1 MEKKDMSEVLLFN
14 DDCVNVL
21 KNLQSESVDLCLTDL
36 PYGIL
41 TNKKE
46 ADYQNENRNFCDWD
60 FEINYDEVLPQLK
73 RVMKKDGNILLFAKS
88 PFTFK
93 LYEQMIKHDFTH
105 RYNWIWKKN
114 AIANFASMKYRPGN
128 NYEEVMVFTPTPKRG
143 KYFAHAEYNGEV
155 KTKCKFYNYETR
167 TPIPTEE
174 VFDKYLIPYIL
185 GNVFNEDIRF
195 TSGNGNKNFTS
206 NAGVNSKKLQEIL
219 KEDIR
224 IPNMGACGN
233 KMFSANSTASMA
245 GIKLQEIINEDI
257 VIYPN
262 TQRGETLS
270 NNVGVPIIHLDQIL
284 NKDVRVC
291 THIHG
296 GETFSDNMNVP
307 RIQLDQIF
315 KEKYQGQ
322 FEIDLENKILYR
334 TVKSYKNF
342 PTSII
347 DIKYGN
353 SINKKW
359 KKHPTTKPVEVLE
372 YLIQHYTE
380 EGDTVLDFT
389 MGSGSTGVASKKKK
403 RNFIGCQIGK
413 MWYEVAQARLNDVE
427 EE

>member
-1 MEKKDMSEVLLFN
+1 MEKKEMSKMLLFN

-21 KNLQSESVDLCLTDL
+21 KKLQNESVDLCLTDL

-93 LYEQMIKHDFTH
+93 LYEQMIKHGFTF
-105 RYNWIWKKN
+105 RYNWIWKKSSS
-114 AIANFASMKYRPGN
+114 ANFASMKYRPGN
-128 NYEEVMVFTPTPKRG
+128 NYEEVMVFTSTPKRG
-143 KYFAHAEYNGEV
+143 KYFAHAEYNGES
-155 KTKCKFYNYETR
+155 KTKCKFYNYKTR

-185 GNVFNEDIRF
+185 GNVFTEHINILTANRGNNGTNPNAGFAGIQLKEILNEDIR
-195 TSGNGNKNFTS
+195 
-206 NAGVNSKKLQEIL
+206 AICWHQ
-219 KEDIR
+219 
-224 IPNMGACGN
+224 
-233 KMFSANSTASMA
+233 ANSISDVNTVTC
-245 GIKLQEIINEDI
+245 IK
-257 VIYPN
+257 
-262 TQRGETLS
+262 
-270 NNVGVPIIHLDQIL
+270 
-284 NKDVRVC
+284 
-291 THIHG
+291 
-296 GETFSDNMNVP
+296 
-307 RIQLDQIF
+307 LDQIF

-342 PTSII
+342 PTAII
-347 DIKYGN
+347 DVKYG
-353 SINKKW
+353 SGDKKY

-413 MWYEVAQARLNDVE
+413 TWYEVAQARINDVE

>member
-1 MEKKDMSEVLLFN
+1 MSEVLLFN
-14 DDCVNVL
+14 DDCINVL
-21 KNLQSESVDLCLTDL
+21 KNLQSECVDLCLTDL

-46 ADYQNENRNFCDWD
+46 ADYNNENRNFCDWD

-93 LYEQMIKHDFTH
+93 LYEQMIKHGFTH
-105 RYNWIWKKN
+105 RYNWIWKKQQC
-114 AIANFASMKYRPGN
+114 ANFASMKYRPGN

-143 KYFAHAEYNGEV
+143 KYFAHAEYNGET

-185 GNVFNEDIRF
+185 GNVFNEDIR
-195 TSGNGNKNFTS
+195 
-206 NAGVNSKKLQEIL
+206 
-219 KEDIR
+219 
-224 IPNMGACGN
+224 IPNMGTAGN
-233 KMFSANSTASMA
+233 KMFSANSTATMA
-245 GIKLQEIINEDI
+245 GIQLKQILKEDVRFVSGSNKMYNSNAGVVRTKLQEILNEDI
-257 VIYPN
+257 
-262 TQRGETLS
+262 
-270 NNVGVPIIHLDQIL
+270 
-284 NKDVRVC
+284 RVC
-291 THIHG
+291 THIHR
-296 GETFSDNMNVP
+296 GETVSDNVTVP
-307 RIQLDQIF
+307 NIQLDQIF

-347 DIKYGN
+347 DIKYKNDAG
-353 SINKKW
+353 KKY

-413 MWYEVAQARLNDVE
+413 MWYEVAQARINNVE